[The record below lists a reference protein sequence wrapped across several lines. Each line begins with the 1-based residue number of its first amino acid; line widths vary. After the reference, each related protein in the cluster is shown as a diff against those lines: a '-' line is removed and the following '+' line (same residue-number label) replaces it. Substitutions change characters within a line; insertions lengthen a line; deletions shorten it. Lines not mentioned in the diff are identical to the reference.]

1 MGLGGSTQSNSL
13 SGILSIK
20 RLRSQLQVS
29 VALRG
34 GQVTLPG
41 TVSRLNQKI
50 YRHIEGWRNRE
61 IAGEFP
67 YL

>member
-1 MGLGGSTQSNSL
+1 
-13 SGILSIK
+13 
-20 RLRSQLQVS
+20 LRSQLQVS

-50 YRHIEGWRNRE
+50 YRHVEGWRNRE